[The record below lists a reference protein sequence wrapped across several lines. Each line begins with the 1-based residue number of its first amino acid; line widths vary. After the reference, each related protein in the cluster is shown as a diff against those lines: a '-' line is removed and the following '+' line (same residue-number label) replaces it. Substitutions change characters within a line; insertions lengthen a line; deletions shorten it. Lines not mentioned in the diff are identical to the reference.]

1 MEFNRNRPKLN
12 RFGLLNSRGETVVET
27 VVSFLVLMLALGA
40 MTTLIVTANNMNK
53 KAQERSNNIESEAMS
68 AETGDISDVSASNA
82 QMKITMDGETVTI
95 PLKVKESETGMFKYF
110 GAGY

>member
-12 RFGLLNSRGETVVET
+12 SSGLRNSRGETVVET
-27 VVSFLVLMLALGA
+27 VVSFLVLIIAIGA
-40 MTTLIVTANNMNK
+40 MTTLIVTAGNMNR
-53 KAQERSNNIESEAMS
+53 KAQERSNNIESEALS
-68 AETGDISDVSASNA
+68 AEEGDVSDVAESNG